1 MRGRGGEPRI
11 ARMLLIEPLPI
22 RARQGGTTCRGRTRK
37 ELRGRT
43 WKEHAAEERGRLRG
57 RTRIAGW
64 ICILVMLW
72 KASRDTWM
80 TRFLHAIVERRS
92 RRGCGSLLTLP
103 YIRVYPRCIPRSS
116 ASPCFQHSFR
126 GPTWSHHRFHPW
138 NIRGLRGAK
147 RPATAPRPPRPWRSP
162 RTAFRPLSD
171 TSSGSRTRPGRG
183 RDPSAPGHPWRRG
196 PAASARR
203 R

>member
-37 ELRGRT
+37 NG
-43 WKEHAAEERGRLRG
+43 AEERGSQDGYAFWSCFGKRPA
-57 RTRIAGW
+57 IP
-64 ICILVMLW
+64 
-72 KASRDTWM
+72 WM

-116 ASPCFQHSFR
+116 ASLCFRHSFR